1 MVDQQLREEDKTEFI
16 DGYLKVTK
24 VWKDRQ
30 GNEFVKDENGKFI
43 MTDRFKPEEN
53 QASDDIIR
61 VEDVEKKRNDFDLFP
76 NLNNLFSKG
85 PPPVIDK
92 PDKNHPAANDNG
104 DWEFSEDLK
113 KELDEEAE
121 RLQKEWDEEHGGNEM
136 FALLS
141 ILFTVLF
148 VFYLG
153 YFLSMLVK
161 RAFAEDPKPVVT
173 TKRRTRQRKVRA

>member
-1 MVDQQLREEDKTEFI
+1 MVDQQLREEDKTELI
-16 DGYLKVTK
+16 DGRFKVTK
-24 VWKDRQ
+24 VWKDRK

-43 MTDRFKPEEN
+43 MTDRFRPDADEN
-53 QASDDIIR
+53 RDDIIR
-61 VEDVEKKRNDFDLFP
+61 VADVEKNRNDFDLFP

-85 PPPVIDK
+85 PPPVMEK
-92 PDKNHPAANDNG
+92 PDKDHPAANDNG

-161 RAFAEDPKPVVT
+161 RAFAEDPKPVVA
-173 TKRRTRQRKVRA
+173 KRRTRRSKARA